1 MGTLVEIA
9 SCECMKN
16 QEDLAGITFVEW
28 FFQSSNLL
36 SLILLLAIFIIA
48 NLWYQRKLDISK
60 IRIVQAVALIF
71 CCGWVIYAIGFFFEG
86 TRDSIIA
93 LLIRPAMSSLEM
105 FVSHSDLL
113 EVNVDC
119 KNNAF
124 YMTFFTIIHFMA
136 ILLSGI
142 VIVHYLGVRF
152 ASKIRLWSL
161 KRKGGEIKTLYVFW
175 NVNENAIN
183 LAEDVYKNKDEGQ
196 VIVFVDSCVEEDK
209 SSVRLSFSH
218 FFSHFSF
225 SKEMLDRINRMD
237 SILIRAKYLL
247 SDKMGSGHETLKKL
261 GLDDLVDKSEYIYF
275 FLFSENEK
283 QNILVALDLKND
295 QCVEGKSKKLN
306 DKKKLN
312 IFCLAFRDSANKVF
326 EWESNSSV
334 TIKVIDPAY
343 LSVLSLKGK
352 CDDSSIPSGL
362 CRQYLYHP
370 VNFITSDENRGI
382 ATSSFSSLIIGFGET
397 GQEALRFLFEFG
409 QFPYALDKE
418 QDCNFKCSVCDADMD
433 KLKGRFWMKYPALE
447 DLSLGITYQNL
458 NYINPEFWAHLRE
471 LLEELNYIVIA
482 VGDDEKGISLAV
494 DIYEYAERYRKNI
507 TDKFHIFVRSY
518 KRTNEKWLLKI
529 AEKYKSTITVFG
541 APSEI
546 FIKSLIIDDEL
557 LSMAQQFYYSY
568 NLQEAN
574 SDKIV
579 KLINSTPET
588 LWYERH
594 DEVKTLLE
602 YQDVLRKEYQDL
614 SNCMHIY
621 TKMMLIGG
629 VKGLAKIKQYYP
641 IFDLTDS
648 EEIKK
653 CYIETEFLENLARG
667 EHKRW
672 NASHY
677 AMGYVRMYKEE
688 QENKKSSCKVR
699 KKHLCLVSWDELP
712 KVSTTDY
719 QQYDRT
725 VVQTT
730 FSLLIQDKS
739 YNLKN

>member
-1 MGTLVEIA
+1 MEMGILTEIVN
-9 SCECMKN
+9 CECVKDKN
-16 QEDLAGITFVEW
+16 ALAGTTFGEW

-36 SLILLLAIFIIA
+36 SLILLLVIFIIA
-48 NLWYQRKLDISK
+48 HLWYEQKLNISK
-60 IRIVQAVALIF
+60 TRIVQAVALVF

-113 EVNVDC
+113 EVDEDC

-124 YMTFFTIIHFMA
+124 YMTFFAIIHFSA

-161 KRKGGEIKTLYVFW
+161 KRKRDNIKNLYVFW

-183 LAEDVYKNKDEGQ
+183 LAEDIYKDEDEDK

-209 SSVRLSFSH
+209 SADRLSFSH

-225 SKEMLDRINRMD
+225 SKEMLDRISKMN

-247 SDKMGSGHETLKKL
+247 SNRMDNENETLKKL
-261 GLDDLVDKSEYIYF
+261 GLDDLVNRSDNTYF
-275 FLFSENEK
+275 FLLSENEK
-283 QNILVALDLKND
+283 LNILATLNLKDD
-295 QCVEGKSKKLN
+295 QCIKEKSKKLN
-306 DKKKLN
+306 NENKLN
-312 IFCLAFRDSANKVF
+312 IFCHAFRDSVNRVF
-326 EWESNSSV
+326 EWESTPSV
-334 TIKVIDPAY
+334 TIKVVDSAY
-343 LSVLSLKGK
+343 LSVLALKSK
-352 CDDSSIPSGL
+352 CKDSSCPSGL
-362 CRQYLYHP
+362 YRQYLYHP
-370 VNFITSDENRGI
+370 VNFIDIDETQGI
-382 ATSSFSSLIIGFGET
+382 ATSCFSSLIIGFGET

-409 QFPYALDKE
+409 QFPYDPDKE
-418 QDCNFKCSVCDADMD
+418 LDCNFKCCVYDANMD
-433 KLKGRFWMKYPALE
+433 RLKGRFWLKSPAMKDPA
-447 DLSLGITYQNL
+447 LGITYQNL
-458 NYINPEFWAHLRE
+458 DYTSPEFWNNLRE
-471 LLEELNYIVIA
+471 LLEELNYVVIA

-494 DIYEYAERYRKNI
+494 DIYEYAERYRKNV
-507 TDKFHIFVRSY
+507 TGKFRIFVRSY
-518 KRTNEKWLLKI
+518 KRANEKLLLKV
-529 AEKYKSTITVFG
+529 AEKYKNVITVFG
-541 APSEI
+541 TPSEM

-557 LSMAQQFYYSY
+557 LKMAQQFYHSY
-568 NLQEAN
+568 NQQEAN
-574 SDKIV
+574 PNKIAE
-579 KLINSTPET
+579 LINSTPET
-588 LWYERH
+588 LWNKRH
-594 DEVKTLLE
+594 KGAKTQLV
-602 YQDVLRKEYQDL
+602 YQDVLRREGQDV

-621 TKMMLIGG
+621 TKIKLIGG
-629 VKGLAKIKQYYP
+629 VASLARIKPYYY

-648 EEIKK
+648 KEIKK
-653 CYIETEFLENLARG
+653 HYIETGFLENLARG

-688 QENKKSSCKVR
+688 QESDRSCCEVR
-699 KKHLCLVSWDELP
+699 KKHLCLVPWKELP
-712 KVSTTDY
+712 SVSTTDY

-730 FSLLIQDKS
+730 FHLAIW
-739 YNLKN
+739 N